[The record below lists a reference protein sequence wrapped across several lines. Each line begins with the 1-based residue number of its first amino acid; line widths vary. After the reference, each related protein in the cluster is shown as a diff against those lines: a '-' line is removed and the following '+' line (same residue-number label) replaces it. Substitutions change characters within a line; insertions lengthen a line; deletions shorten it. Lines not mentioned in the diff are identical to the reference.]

1 MAQNSD
7 KRNST
12 YELLKRD
19 ETTTVQSSTS
29 INRLSSLLPIQ
40 IQKSSPRPRE
50 SPLPTTLPSPR
61 LGGSQLRNWRSGR
74 CNGKKGDESWRQK
87 KCGQGKRIE
96 RGDVGR
102 EVKRR
107 GEKNCLNKLP
117 PPPLISRQL
126 TCCSV
131 DEGCIDEHERKKWER
146 KKKKKED
153 AKTSNKRTNN
163 ATLDVN
169 VTVPFEKFYFR
180 LEKKFSKR
188 RKLEKR
194 TLDHASNLAPLLAP
208 WDWRNRHALLCWL
221 IMVDSSICQ
230 WKGKMEFTVL
240 NTIRRYR
247 EIDFWGRVK
256 IAFGVHPVSIFGSWV
271 S

>member
-117 PPPLISRQL
+117 PPLLISRQL

-146 KKKKKED
+146 KKKKED

-163 ATLDVN
+163 
-169 VTVPFEKFYFR
+169 VTVPFEKFISVSKKNSPKGGGSKANPRSRFEFGALIGALG
-180 LEKKFSKR
+180 LEESARAFVNNGGFFDLPVEREDGIYSFKYDSK
-188 RKLEKR
+188 
-194 TLDHASNLAPLLAP
+194 
-208 WDWRNRHALLCWL
+208 
-221 IMVDSSICQ
+221 I
-230 WKGKMEFTVL
+230 
-240 NTIRRYR
+240 
-247 EIDFWGRVK
+247 
-256 IAFGVHPVSIFGSWV
+256 
-271 S
+271 

>member
-146 KKKKKED
+146 KKKKRRTRRRAINELITRLSTLTWLFHSRSFISVSKKNSPKGGGSKANPRSRFEFGALIGALGLEESARAFVNNGGFFDLPVERED
-153 AKTSNKRTNN
+153 GIYSFKY
-163 ATLDVN
+163 D
-169 VTVPFEKFYFR
+169 
-180 LEKKFSKR
+180 SK
-188 RKLEKR
+188 
-194 TLDHASNLAPLLAP
+194 
-208 WDWRNRHALLCWL
+208 
-221 IMVDSSICQ
+221 I
-230 WKGKMEFTVL
+230 
-240 NTIRRYR
+240 
-247 EIDFWGRVK
+247 
-256 IAFGVHPVSIFGSWV
+256 
-271 S
+271 

>member
-146 KKKKKED
+146 KKKKRRTRRRAINELITWLFHSRSLFPSRKILQKEE
-153 AKTSNKRTNN
+153 AR
-163 ATLDVN
+163 
-169 VTVPFEKFYFR
+169 
-180 LEKKFSKR
+180 
-188 RKLEKR
+188 KR

-208 WDWRNRHALLCWL
+208 WDWRNRHALLL